1 MDSQKTREYNLK
13 GAQKTDEYEIT
24 GALNPCVQTKKM
36 KNPCVKN
43 SSCVGERKNDGVEII
58 HKCQRKRACQD
69 ADVKPVV
76 RDPMDDDR
84 VLVESGAEM
93 TPVPHEPSEFE
104 KQKHNLTHIP
114 FQPWCTSCVKGKAQ
128 AEPHKRT
135 ERIIEDSELPVIQ
148 CDYLMLKDVAGTGGL
163 KVLSMYVRTFGYGM
177 STVVETKGPTDMFAT
192 MWAVK
197 MLNFLGLSDIILQC
211 DPEPSLIKWAE
222 SVKSKRTERTVIRSS
237 PRRSHQSNG
246 GVENYQKQLQGQVR
260 TMLAAMQEHTQ
271 YRPSA
276 DNALMRWIVRHAAWL
291 IPRFRGSEVQSPF
304 YRAMGGPYRG
314 KLVEFGETVLAHLPE
329 VGKGSGNPA
338 PKLADRWKSGV
349 WLGKSDLTDEHL
361 VRTDDGAVYARSVRR
376 LAENSWSE
384 ENLKAVVETPQKPR
398 SMTTDDATD
407 PRVVPEVHEQEN
419 PNEEANENDD
429 ESGET
434 PDKPDDEDHEM
445 EGETLPEPDTAA
457 TSSSSRGEKRTETQ
471 ENVFVKRRLM
481 AKSPKR
487 PITLVPPPEDPVK
500 RRLLKKTDMR
510 NDELVMNVDEHLVNV
525 VNMLTKDENMP
536 EANSN
541 EDNEMPKLT
550 VLDDYEEMM
559 KGRQKEL
566 NSLKEMGTMTVVKR
580 SEAVGKRTIQTRWVD
595 REKDGRVKSRLVLK
609 DYNRCQGR
617 TQPEM
622 FSPTPSTLSLKTM
635 LAASSHDRN
644 NDPESNHITVSID
657 VHTAFLHA
665 DVDQD
670 LFAEPPEPDEWY
682 DAGLKEDEVWK
693 LNKALY
699 GYRKAPKLWHQHL
712 VSVLESL
719 NYHPLLTDPSCF
731 RNDETNTNIFV
742 HVDDGLMFGPKSE
755 VLKLVELLSKQVLMR
770 ITGRMEKTGDKIY
783 FLGRVIERTARGYS
797 VEANPKYI
805 RNVINVLGL
814 EEAKPVMT
822 PSVKRTPTTES
833 LVELEGERR
842 AMYRTV
848 VGKLLYM
855 CQERADVMYSVKETA
870 RKITCPTESDEMNL
884 KRIVR
889 YLKGAP
895 SAKSLIEITTPS
907 KFVNVYTD
915 SDWAGQ
921 ATTCKSTSG
930 GVVQGKCNTHSM
942 VTNTANSKFEFC

>member
-1 MDSQKTREYNLK
+1 M
-13 GAQKTDEYEIT
+13 
-24 GALNPCVQTKKM
+24 
-36 KNPCVKN
+36 
-43 SSCVGERKNDGVEII
+43 
-58 HKCQRKRACQD
+58 
-69 ADVKPVV
+69 
-76 RDPMDDDR
+76 
-84 VLVESGAEM
+84 
-93 TPVPHEPSEFE
+93 
-104 KQKHNLTHIP
+104 
-114 FQPWCTSCVKGKAQ
+114 
-128 AEPHKRT
+128 
-135 ERIIEDSELPVIQ
+135 
-148 CDYLMLKDVAGTGGL
+148 
-163 KVLSMYVRTFGYGM
+163 
-177 STVVETKGPTDMFAT
+177 
-192 MWAVK
+192 
-197 MLNFLGLSDIILQC
+197 
-211 DPEPSLIKWAE
+211 
-222 SVKSKRTERTVIRSS
+222 
-237 PRRSHQSNG
+237 
-246 GVENYQKQLQGQVR
+246 
-260 TMLAAMQEHTQ
+260 
-271 YRPSA
+271 
-276 DNALMRWIVRHAAWL
+276 
-291 IPRFRGSEVQSPF
+291 
-304 YRAMGGPYRG
+304 
-314 KLVEFGETVLAHLPE
+314 
-329 VGKGSGNPA
+329 
-338 PKLADRWKSGV
+338 

-361 VRTDDGAVYARSVRR
+361 VRTDDGVVYARSVRR

-398 SMTTDDATD
+398 SMTTDDASD
-407 PRVVPEVHEQEN
+407 PRVAPEAHEQES
-419 PNEEANENDD
+419 PNDEANENGD

-457 TSSSSRGEKRTETQ
+457 TSSSSRGERRTETQ

-510 NDELVMNVDEHLVNV
+510 NDELVMNIDENLLNV
-525 VNMLTKDENMP
+525 VSMLTKDENMP
-536 EANSN
+536 EVNSD
-541 EDNEMPKLT
+541 EDKEIPKFT

-559 KGRQKEL
+559 KGRQEEL
-566 NSLKEMGTMTVVKR
+566 NSVKEMGTMTVVKR
-580 SEAVGKRTIQTRWVD
+580 TEAVGKRTIQTRWVD
-595 REKDGRVKSRLVLK
+595 REKDGKVKSRLVLK

-617 TQPEM
+617 TQLEM

-670 LFAEPPEPDEWY
+670 LFAEPDEWY

-693 LNKALY
+693 LKEALY
-699 GYRKAPKLWHQHL
+699 GYRKAPKLWHKHL
-712 VSVLESL
+712 VNVLESL
-719 NYHPLLTDPSCF
+719 NYHPLLTDTSGF
-731 RNDETNTNIFV
+731 RNDETNINIFV
-742 HVDDGLMFGPKSE
+742 HVDDGLMFGPKNE

-770 ITGRMEKTGDKIY
+770 ITGRMEKTGDKNY

-805 RNVINVLGL
+805 RNVVNVLGL

-822 PSVKRTPTTES
+822 PSVKRTPTTEL

-895 SAKSLIEITTPS
+895 SAKSLIEIITPS

-930 GVVQGKCNTHSM
+930 GVVQWGNATL
-942 VTNTANSKFEFC
+942 TAWSRTQQTVSLSSAEAE

>member
-1 MDSQKTREYNLK
+1 MHKRRKIDAYEMTGAQKKKIDAYEMTDSQKSHEYEVTDARKKKTDAYEPMDSQKTREYKTTGAQKSHEYEVTDARKKKTDVYKPMDSQKTREYELTGAQKKIDAYRLMDSQKTREYNLK
-13 GAQKTDEYEIT
+13 GAQKTDENIS
-24 GALNPCVQTKKM
+24 
-36 KNPCVKN
+36 CVK
-43 SSCVGERKNDGVEII
+43 VRKNDGVEII
-58 HKCQRKRACQD
+58 HERKRACQNV
-69 ADVKPVV
+69 DVKPVV
-76 RDPMDDDR
+76 RDRMDDDR
-84 VLVESGAEM
+84 VLVESGTEM
-93 TPVPHEPSEFE
+93 TRVPREPSEFE

-148 CDYLMLKDVAGTGGL
+148 YDYLILKDTAGTGGL
-163 KVLSMYVRTFGYGM
+163 KVLSIYVRTFGYGM
-177 STVVETKGPTDMFAT
+177 STVVDMKGPTDMYAT

-211 DPEPSLIKWAE
+211 DPEPSLIKCAE

-237 PRRSHQSNG
+237 PRRSHQSNE
-246 GVENYQKQLQGQVR
+246 GVENYQKQLQGQVQ
-260 TMLAAMQEHTQ
+260 TMLAAMQEHTK

-276 DNALMRWIVRHAAWL
+276 DNAQMRWIVRHAAWL
-291 IPRFRGSEVQSPF
+291 IPRFRGCETQSPLF
-304 YRAMGGPYRG
+304 RAII
-314 KLVEFGETVLAHLPE
+314 VENWWNLEKSVLAHLPE

-361 VRTDDGAVYARSVRR
+361 VRTDDGVVYARSVRR

-398 SMTTDDATD
+398 AMTTDDASD
-407 PRVVPEVHEQEN
+407 PRVVPEAHEQES

-429 ESGET
+429 ENGET
-434 PDKPDDEDHEM
+434 PDKPEDEDHEM
-445 EGETLPEPDTAA
+445 EEEMLPEPDTAA

-510 NDELVMNVDEHLVNV
+510 NDELVMNVDENLLNV
-525 VNMLTKDENMP
+525 VSMLTKDENIP

-541 EDNEMPKLT
+541 EDNGMLKFK

-566 NSLKEMGTMTVVKR
+566 NSLKEMGTMTVVR
-580 SEAVGKRTIQTRWVD
+580 RTEAVGKRTIQTRWVD
-595 REKDGRVKSRLVLK
+595 REKDGKVKSRLVLK
-609 DYNRCQGR
+609 DYNQCQGR

-622 FSPTPSTLSLKTM
+622 FSPTLSTLSLKTM

-644 NDPESNHITVSID
+644 NDPESNHITISID

-699 GYRKAPKLWHQHL
+699 GYRKAPKLWHKHL
-712 VSVLESL
+712 VNVLESL
-719 NYHPLLTDPSCF
+719 NYHPLLTDPSWF
-731 RNDETNTNIFV
+731 RNDETNVNIFV
-742 HVDDGLMFGPKSE
+742 HVDDGLMFGPK
-755 VLKLVELLSKQVLMR
+755 M
-770 ITGRMEKTGDKIY
+770 
-783 FLGRVIERTARGYS
+783 
-797 VEANPKYI
+797 
-805 RNVINVLGL
+805 
-814 EEAKPVMT
+814 
-822 PSVKRTPTTES
+822 
-833 LVELEGERR
+833 
-842 AMYRTV
+842 
-848 VGKLLYM
+848 
-855 CQERADVMYSVKETA
+855 
-870 RKITCPTESDEMNL
+870 
-884 KRIVR
+884 
-889 YLKGAP
+889 
-895 SAKSLIEITTPS
+895 
-907 KFVNVYTD
+907 KF
-915 SDWAGQ
+915 
-921 ATTCKSTSG
+921 
-930 GVVQGKCNTHSM
+930 
-942 VTNTANSKFEFC
+942 

>member
-1 MDSQKTREYNLK
+1 MLGAQKKKIDAYEMTGAQKKKIDVYEMTGAQKKKIDAYEMTVAQKKKIDAYEMTSAQKKIDAYKMTGAQKKTDAYEPMDSQKTREYELTGAQKSHEYEMTGAQKKIDAYKMKGSQKTREYELTGAQKKIDAYRLMDSQKTREYNLN
-13 GAQKTDEYEIT
+13 GAQKTDE
-24 GALNPCVQTKKM
+24 
-36 KNPCVKN
+36 N
-43 SSCVGERKNDGVEII
+43 SSCDEVRKNDGVEII
-58 HKCQRKRACQD
+58 HECQRKRTCQD
-69 ADVKPVV
+69 VDVKPVV

-84 VLVESGAEM
+84 VLVESGTEM
-93 TPVPHEPSEFE
+93 TPVPREPSEFE

-114 FQPWCTSCVKGKAQ
+114 FQPWCTSYVKGKAQ

-148 CDYLMLKDVAGTGGL
+148 CDYLMLKDTAGTGGL

-177 STVVETKGPTDMFAT
+177 STVVETKGPTDTFAT
-192 MWAVK
+192 VWAVR
-197 MLNFLGLSDIILQC
+197 MLNFPGLSDIILQC

-260 TMLAAMQEHTQ
+260 TMLAAMQEHTK

-291 IPRFRGSEVQSPF
+291 IPRFRGSETQSPF
-304 YRAMGGPYRG
+304 YRAMGGPYCG

-329 VGKGSGNPA
+329 VGKGSANPA

-349 WLGKSDLTDEHL
+349 WLGKSDLTDEHR
-361 VRTDDGAVYARSVRR
+361 VRTDDGVVYARSVRR

-398 SMTTDDATD
+398 AMTTDDASD
-407 PRVVPEVHEQEN
+407 PRVVPEAHEQES

-429 ESGET
+429 ENGET
-434 PDKPDDEDHEM
+434 PDKPEDEDHEM
-445 EGETLPEPDTAA
+445 EGEMLPEPDTAA

-510 NDELVMNVDEHLVNV
+510 NDELVMNVDENLLNV
-525 VNMLTKDENMP
+525 VSMLTKDQNMP

-541 EDNEMPKLT
+541 EDNEMPKFT

-580 SEAVGKRTIQTRWVD
+580 TEAVGKRTIQTRWVD

-644 NDPESNHITVSID
+644 NDPESNHITISID

-699 GYRKAPKLWHQHL
+699 GYRKAPKLWHKHL
-712 VSVLESL
+712 VNVLESL

-731 RNDETNTNIFV
+731 RNDETNINIFV

-755 VLKLVELLSKQVLMR
+755 VLKLVELLSKQVFDEDHR
-770 ITGRMEKTGDKIY
+770 K
-783 FLGRVIERTARGYS
+783 
-797 VEANPKYI
+797 N
-805 RNVINVLGL
+805 
-814 EEAKPVMT
+814 
-822 PSVKRTPTTES
+822 
-833 LVELEGERR
+833 GEDR
-842 AMYRTV
+842 
-848 VGKLLYM
+848 
-855 CQERADVMYSVKETA
+855 
-870 RKITCPTESDEMNL
+870 
-884 KRIVR
+884 
-889 YLKGAP
+889 
-895 SAKSLIEITTPS
+895 
-907 KFVNVYTD
+907 
-915 SDWAGQ
+915 
-921 ATTCKSTSG
+921 
-930 GVVQGKCNTHSM
+930 
-942 VTNTANSKFEFC
+942 